1 MGFYFSLIIVI
12 VLALLAWIGA
22 NIGGLKVVLAIFL
35 PYLALGVFVF
45 GIIYRIFKWA
55 KSPVP
60 FRITTTCG
68 QQESLD
74 FIKQNKLDNP
84 STGFQ
89 AFLRMFLEVLLF
101 RSLFRN
107 TKADLKDGEKLVY
120 GSSKWLWLFSLMFHW
135 SMLIIVLRHFRF
147 FTEPVPSFV
156 LFIQQLDGF
165 FQIGLPIINITSI
178 AIVIGLGYLLLRRV
192 FDGKVKY
199 ISLPSDYFPLLLL
212 LGIALSGIWM
222 RHIDKV
228 NLINIKQLTLGIL
241 SFQPVLP
248 QGLEASFF
256 IHFFFVMV
264 LLIYFP
270 MSKLVHLSGIFFS
283 PTRNLANNNRKVRHI
298 NPWNNELK
306 MQHHTYREYE
316 EEFYDVMVGVGLPLD
331 KEVDDVSKN

>member
-1 MGFYFSLIIVI
+1 MIIVI